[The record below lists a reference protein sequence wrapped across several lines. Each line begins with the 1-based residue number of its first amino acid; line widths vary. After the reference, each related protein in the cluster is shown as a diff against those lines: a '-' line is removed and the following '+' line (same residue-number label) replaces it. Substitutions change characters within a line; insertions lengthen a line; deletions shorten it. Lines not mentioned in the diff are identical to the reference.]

1 VKTLTRAE
9 VAQVQSTLALA
20 RSGKATLPQ
29 LVAAHDLAEDATL
42 NSTLGELRSHI
53 RSMVP
58 YPSSPSRTKNLLWG
72 FVGGL
77 IASSVMDFYVYRALN
92 SLHHNHKRS

>member
-1 VKTLTRAE
+1 MKTLTPAE
-9 VAQVQSTLALA
+9 VAQIQSTLALA

-42 NSTLGELRSHI
+42 NHTLGELRSYI
-53 RSMVP
+53 RSMVSLP
-58 YPSSPSRTKNLLWG
+58 QTSKTRNLLWG

-77 IASSVMDFYVYRALN
+77 IASSIVDFYVHR
-92 SLHHNHKRS
+92 SLDRLHTNRT